1 MKFRPQFLFFLAVSF
16 ALLAALFVVSAALAD
31 NRCPKDT
38 AGQPGEMQSSLA
50 KLFVTTAYACGGGAG
65 PGGPT
70 LPPAPTSPPSTPL
83 PPVPPPVTGPP
94 SCPSPQVF
102 PGAITVSAL
111 KLAPAYPL
119 VIGQDDTRRGADAR
133 WEITIEPT
141 VYVTWRAVP
150 EYDRECGPVG
160 SGAANCTRSNGL
172 PGRFRDVQTGWRCEA
187 STAYYQEGVNFAN
200 LEAHLSQASRDWIL
214 TGELQRRYP
223 GAYLHNPDM
232 TFRGGN
238 GWFAGNVFRFV
249 YEQTRIPFA
258 DPGHWELTLS
268 GQTSGTAVSPPRN
281 FGGVGGTLSV
291 YLREIAII
299 R

>member
-1 MKFRPQFLFFLAVSF
+1 MNQKFLLVVIT
-16 ALLAALFVVSAALAD
+16 ALLIALFVFALPAQAADCAPVD
-31 NRCPKDT
+31 GSCDPIGRIVVPTPDPGNPGNPGNP
-38 AGQPGEMQSSLA
+38 GQ
-50 KLFVTTAYACGGGAG
+50 T
-65 PGGPT
+65 
-70 LPPAPTSPPSTPL
+70 
-83 PPVPPPVTGPP
+83 PVPPGTPSGPP
-94 SCPSPQVF
+94 SCPSPQAF

-133 WEITIEPT
+133 WEIRIEPT

-150 EYDRECGPVG
+150 EYSRECGPAG
-160 SGAANCTRSNGL
+160 SGATNCTRSNGT

-187 STAYYQEGVNFAN
+187 ATTYYREGVNFVN

-214 TGELQRRYP
+214 TGDLQIRYP

-232 TFRGGN
+232 TFQGGN

-249 YEQTRIPFA
+249 YEQTRIPFE
-258 DPGHWELTLS
+258 DPGNWELTLS
-268 GQTSGTAVSPPRN
+268 GQTSGTPVSAPRN
-281 FGGVGGTLSV
+281 FSGVGGTLPV

-299 R
+299 K

>member
-1 MKFRPQFLFFLAVSF
+1 MFKKRLRV
-16 ALLAALFVVSAALAD
+16 ALLLAILIFVLNAASNVLAADCPGFVCD
-31 NRCPKDT
+31 P
-38 AGQPGEMQSSLA
+38 PI
-50 KLFVTTAYACGGGAG
+50 GGTL
-65 PGGPT
+65 PPSDDDEDKNPHDHRTPQPT
-70 LPPAPTSPPSTPL
+70 LPPGGTPG
-83 PPVPPPVTGPP
+83 GPP
-94 SCPSPQVF
+94 SCPSPQAF

-119 VIGQDDTRRGADAR
+119 VIGQDDTKRGADAR
-133 WEITIEPT
+133 WEIIIEPT

-150 EYDRECGPVG
+150 ETNRECGPVG
-160 SGAANCTRSNGL
+160 MGASNCTRPNGL

-187 STAYYQEGVNFAN
+187 TTTYYQEGVNVVN

-214 TGELQRRYP
+214 TGDLQIRYP

-232 TFRGGN
+232 TFQGGN
-238 GWFAGNVFRFV
+238 GWFAGNVFHFV

-268 GQTSGTAVSPPRN
+268 GQTSGTPVSAPRN
-281 FGGVGGTLSV
+281 FGGAGGTLPV
-291 YLREIAII
+291 YLRETAII